1 MEIKVIGTN
10 SSNRIKLIK
19 NIKKATDNNIA
30 NLMLYS
36 SSPQGR
42 RLFEKLL
49 VGDPY
54 NIDIKLVEKDNRY
67 NITNTPALV
76 INDKIISQGK
86 VLNEREI
93 KKFIEVLA

>member
-19 NIKKATDNNIA
+19 NIKKATDN
-30 NLMLYS
+30 
-36 SSPQGR
+36 
-42 RLFEKLL
+42 
-49 VGDPY
+49 

-86 VLNEREI
+86 ALNERER

>member
-19 NIKKATDNNIA
+19 NIKKATDN
-30 NLMLYS
+30 
-36 SSPQGR
+36 
-42 RLFEKLL
+42 
-49 VGDPY
+49 

-86 VLNEREI
+86 VLNDKEI
-93 KKFIEVLA
+93 Y

>member
-10 SSNRIKLIK
+10 SSNIIKLIK
-19 NIKKATDNNIA
+19 NIKKATDN
-30 NLMLYS
+30 
-36 SSPQGR
+36 
-42 RLFEKLL
+42 
-49 VGDPY
+49 

-67 NITNTPALV
+67 NITNIPALV

>member
-1 MEIKVIGTN
+1 MEMKVIGTN

-19 NIKKATDNNIA
+19 NIKKATDN
-30 NLMLYS
+30 
-36 SSPQGR
+36 
-42 RLFEKLL
+42 
-49 VGDPY
+49 

>member
-19 NIKKATDNNIA
+19 NIKKATDNNI
-30 NLMLYS
+30 
-36 SSPQGR
+36 
-42 RLFEKLL
+42 
-49 VGDPY
+49 
-54 NIDIKLVEKDNRY
+54 DIKLAEKDNRY

>member
-1 MEIKVIGTN
+1 MEIKVNGTN

-19 NIKKATDNNIA
+19 NIKKATDN
-30 NLMLYS
+30 
-36 SSPQGR
+36 
-42 RLFEKLL
+42 
-49 VGDPY
+49 